1 MRRSK
6 VAKQTSFNSPL
17 KAAKLENSCK
27 KPELDD
33 KSSVKESSDTDEK
46 QKLVS
51 EISQFQ
57 EKIESLSSQGFS
69 EENYRRYLNLMH
81 DYNDVKDL
89 ASAYLGHLATLK
101 QCTVRELYIQHG
113 LDPEHD

>member
-1 MRRSK
+1 MLLFEAIWLKIVLAFFKYIMRRSK

-57 EKIESLSSQGFS
+57 EKIESLSSQGESFIG
-69 EENYRRYLNLMH
+69 YW
-81 DYNDVKDL
+81 
-89 ASAYLGHLATLK
+89 
-101 QCTVRELYIQHG
+101 
-113 LDPEHD
+113 